1 MRTLRFL
8 SPLLAVAW
16 LITNPAN
23 SARQV
28 IGSADTPP
36 FTLDR
41 RIQPLLT
48 SIEPKA
54 GGTAGGT
61 LVTVSGDKFFSQH
74 SWVKIGEVEVK
85 EVTVTSATQL
95 RFKTP
100 KRVAGKVDIQVI
112 NTGGLAANLSQAYRY
127 EAPLVKKV
135 EVTAAE
141 TSLVA
146 NGQASTQLTIKLF
159 DQHGQA
165 VADETVN

>member
-1 MRTLRFL
+1 MRILRFL
-8 SPLLAVAW
+8 SPLLIVAF
-16 LITNPAN
+16 LLTNLAN
-23 SARQV
+23 SAGQA

-48 SIEPKA
+48 SIEPRA

-85 EVTVTSATQL
+85 KVTVTSSTQL
-95 RFKTP
+95 TFKTP
-100 KRVAGKVDIQVI
+100 KGVAGKVDIQVI
-112 NTGGLAANLSQAYRY
+112 NTGGLAASLSQAYRY

-135 EVTAAE
+135 E
-141 TSLVA
+141 SRRLRP
-146 NGQASTQLTIKLF
+146 
-159 DQHGQA
+159 HW
-165 VADETVN
+165 